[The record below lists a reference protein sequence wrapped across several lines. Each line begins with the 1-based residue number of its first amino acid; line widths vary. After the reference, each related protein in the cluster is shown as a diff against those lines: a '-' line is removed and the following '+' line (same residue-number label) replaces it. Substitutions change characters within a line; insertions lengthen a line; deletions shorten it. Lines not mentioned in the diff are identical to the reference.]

1 MKTITNVDKVTI
13 SVSHSELIEG
23 KWLYFN
29 QLSKKLAEMEEKQD
43 CKYKSLRNKLYNS
56 RAGGKYNTDVKFGL
70 PCINVLDPMKGKA
83 SLELSF
89 KVV

>member
-13 SVSHSELIEG
+13 SVSRSELIEG

-43 CKYKSLRNKLYNS
+43 RKYKSL
-56 RAGGKYNTDVKFGL
+56 
-70 PCINVLDPMKGKA
+70 
-83 SLELSF
+83 
-89 KVV
+89 